1 MSKICKGNGK
11 AKGFGCGKPL
21 PFTER
26 NKIKSYKAKYGLG
39 EDCGCYT
46 NWLISDNPEA
56 KKTFAQFLKKN
67 KTDFEKEQKRKEK
80 EKKDKFVDYK
90 TKLQE
95 PINLIVRLLDIGL
108 PCLARNYHPGQ
119 MHAGHV
125 FARGGNQYIRYN
137 LHNIHRQ
144 SAQSNGKQND
154 DGLLREGLV
163 NEYGQDYMD
172 FISELRQTPKLEYL
186 HHEYKSFYKHACAIA
201 NELKRQGRIFPTIEE
216 RIFMRNEIN
225 NQLGIY
231 DQKYCEFKIN
241 DQ

>member
-11 AKGFGCGKPL
+11 AKGFGCSKPL

-39 EDCGCYT
+39 IDCGCYR
-46 NWLISDNPEA
+46 NWMISGTKDADLE
-56 KKTFAQFLKKN
+56 FQRFLKVN
-67 KTDFEKEQKRKEK
+67 KSNFEKEQKKKEK
-80 EKKDKFVDYK
+80 ERKNEIIDWKP
-90 TKLQE
+90 KLQTK
-95 PINLIVRLLDIGL
+95 INFIVRLLDIGL

-119 MHAGHV
+119 MQAGHV

-163 NEYGQDYMD
+163 NEYGQSYMD
-172 FISELRQTPKLEYL
+172 FISNLRQTPKPEYMN
-186 HHEYKSFYKHACAIA
+186 HEYMDFTRHASSIA
-201 NELKRQGRIFPTIEE
+201 NELKRQGRIFPTTEE
-216 RIFMRNEIN
+216 RIYMRNEIN